1 MRGTI
6 RNIFVTSVLLLL
18 CSLSSLYVG
27 SQKSAAAPPAAD
39 ILAQQLGADPGDGWL
54 LAGGFLL
61 LLALAFA
68 FAGAMLWAQESK
80 GKSE

>member
-1 MRGTI
+1 MRETI
-6 RNIFVTSVLLLL
+6 KRLFGASVLLLI

-27 SQKSAAAPPAAD
+27 AVEAAAAPPAPAD
-39 ILAQQLGADPGDGWL
+39 LLSRQFGADPGDGWL

-68 FAGAMLWAQESK
+68 FAGAMLWAQERE
-80 GKSE
+80 G

>member
-6 RNIFVTSVLLLL
+6 RKLLGASVFLLL

-27 SQKSAAAPPAAD
+27 SVKAASAPPAPAD
-39 ILAQQLGADPGDGWL
+39 LLARQFGTDPGDGWL
-54 LAGGFLL
+54 LAGGFLM

-68 FAGAMLWAQESK
+68 FAGAMLWMQERQ
-80 GKSE
+80 G

>member
-6 RNIFVTSVLLLL
+6 KRLFGASFFLVL
-18 CSLSSLYVG
+18 CSISSLYVG
-27 SQKSAAAPPAAD
+27 SVKAASAPPAPAD
-39 ILAQQLGADPGDGWL
+39 ILAQQFGTDPGDGWL

-68 FAGAMLWAQESK
+68 FACAMLWVQERE
-80 GKSE
+80 G

>member
-6 RNIFVTSVLLLL
+6 RNIFAASILLLL

-27 SQKSAAAPPAAD
+27 SQKSAAAPPSTN
-39 ILAQQLGADPGDGWL
+39 ILAQQFGADPGDGWL

-68 FAGAMLWAQESK
+68 FAGAMLWAQERE
-80 GKSE
+80 G

>member
-6 RNIFVTSVLLLL
+6 RNILITSVLLLL

-27 SQKSAAAPPAAD
+27 SQKAAAAPPAPAD
-39 ILAQQLGADPGDGWL
+39 VLAQQFGTDPGDGWL

-68 FAGAMLWAQESK
+68 FAGAMLWVQERE
-80 GKSE
+80 G

>member
-6 RNIFVTSVLLLL
+6 KRLLGASFLLVL

-27 SQKSAAAPPAAD
+27 SVKAAAAPPAPAD
-39 ILAQQLGADPGDGWL
+39 ILAQQFGTDPGDGWL
-54 LAGGFLL
+54 LAGGFLM

-68 FAGAMLWAQESK
+68 FAGVMLWVQERE
-80 GKSE
+80 G